1 MNFESGLINLAID
14 FRNFCCVLHGNEVV
28 AIFINAIRTI
38 SEEKRKAK
46 KICCVLHANEL
57 VAIFIN
63 AIPTIY
69 EEKKRA
75 SWDQVFEGGRSKSS
89 GCTSNKRHP
98 WLPCWSLLFKEGDHW
113 RHPRVTEKREML
125 YRNAKAPRKRSDLA
139 EPTSSTPKEAWQPTL
154 WGKRKIG
161 VHV

>member
-1 MNFESGLINLAID
+1 MNFESELINLAID

-69 EEKKRA
+69 EEKKKGILRPSVWGRA
-75 SWDQVFEGGRSKSS
+75 IQE
-89 GCTSNKRHP
+89 
-98 WLPCWSLLFKEGDHW
+98 
-113 RHPRVTEKREML
+113 
-125 YRNAKAPRKRSDLA
+125 
-139 EPTSSTPKEAWQPTL
+139 L
-154 WGKRKIG
+154 WMYL
-161 VHV
+161 